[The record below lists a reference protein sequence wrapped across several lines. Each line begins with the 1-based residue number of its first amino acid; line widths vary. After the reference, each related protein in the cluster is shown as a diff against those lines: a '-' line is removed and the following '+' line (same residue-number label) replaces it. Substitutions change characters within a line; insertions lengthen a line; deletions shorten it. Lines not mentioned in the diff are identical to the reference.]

1 LSVLVRGLPP
11 GSATWRAVTG
21 QLDYWSRSDQLL
33 AAVYDGIRILD
44 WRLVSIYGKGK
55 PPPAPEPLERPGIEP
70 PARTKPTTVISID
83 EARRRLPGI
92 AKEVNDGG

>member
-1 LSVLVRGLPP
+1 VLVRGLPP

-21 QLDYWSRSDQLL
+21 ETEYWSRTDQLL
-33 AAVYDGIRILD
+33 AAVYDGIRVLD

-70 PARTKPTTVISID
+70 PARRKPTTVISID
-83 EARRRLPGI
+83 EARKILPGV
-92 AKEVNDGG
+92 AKEVVDDGG